1 MNKQLEVLII
11 DDHTLFRDGLEGLL
25 SRRGIKVVAS
35 VGNGSEGIEQALKLK
50 PNVILLD
57 LRMPIISG
65 LSVLK
70 ILISKKV
77 GVPIVILTISNEEED
92 LLDAMDAGARGYL
105 LKDMDPD
112 EFVSAL
118 HQVVAGETVMSSAMR
133 RLYVIHT
140 EDGGRTERKHPIDSL
155 TPREREILDLLA
167 DGQSNK
173 AIANRL
179 GISDGTVKLHVKAV
193 LRKLRVRSR
202 VEAAVIAVE
211 YSMRRTK
218 RS

>member
-1 MNKQLEVLII
+1 MNQQLEVLII

-35 VGNGSEGIEQALKLK
+35 VGDGREGIDQALERK

-57 LRMPIISG
+57 LRMPDMSG

-70 ILISKKV
+70 ALISKKV
-77 GVPIVILTISNEEED
+77 GVPIVILTTSDEEED
-92 LLDAMDAGARGYL
+92 LLDAMDAGAQGYL
-105 LKDMDPD
+105 LKNMDPD

-118 HQVVAGETVMSSAMR
+118 RQVVAGETVMSSAMR
-133 RLYVIHT
+133 QLYVIHT
-140 EDGGRTERKHPIDSL
+140 ESGGKEERKHPIDSL
-155 TPREREILDLLA
+155 TPRERQILDLLA
-167 DGQSNK
+167 EGYSNK
-173 AIANRL
+173 AVANQL

-193 LRKLRVRSR
+193 LRKLSVSSR

-211 YSMRRTK
+211 HNMRHTK